1 VSSQRLMIEVLQ
13 IGKQSLHGIQLFH
26 ILLLPSGEVAISG
39 VDMVLINFRL
49 SEGALSSLL
58 IDPNCFKISSLVYV
72 SISYVSLT
80 LLPFRPRYRSVIPG
94 PGLFPRGIPRH
105 SYHESHQT
113 IT

>member
-1 VSSQRLMIEVLQ
+1 MNPVRQGQEIIRFF
-13 IGKQSLHGIQLFH
+13 LFY
-26 ILLLPSGEVAISG
+26 ILRGDEVAIPG
-39 VDMVLINFRL
+39 VDMDLINFRL